1 MATYKGE
8 TIDLTPTEAMAE
20 EAQRFLDW
28 RAEGEKGG
36 TDVAV
41 ARARQLVNR
50 QELSPETVRRMH
62 SFFSRH
68 EVDKQAEGFRPGE
81 DGYPSPGRVAW
92 AAWGGDPGQSWARGK
107 DASLDRIDGDERA
120 LREELSGAVKEG
132 LQNKVDEHNEKYG
145 DQKGK
150 RVTLRMLSA
159 VFRRGV
165 GAYKTNPGSVRPSVN
180 SPEQWAYA
188 RVNAFLQAVRTG
200 KYPSK
205 KFDTD
210 LLPDGHP
217 LKTDVQSDDERGFE
231 MDRHIK
237 KIEETDE
244 DYIITYGK
252 SEMTEPVAMTAGDDE
267 DEDDYSRL
275 DRSSL
280 VFRATDAEM
289 VDEDDRRVRMSLSSE
304 EPVERSFGMEVLRH
318 SDDAVDLGRMNSG
331 HAPLLLDH
339 DMTKQIGVVE
349 RTYLDQSAR
358 RLRAVVRFGKGA
370 LAREI
375 YDDVKDGI
383 RSNVSIGYQIREME
397 PKNDRDGTVSVSAWV
412 PYEASIVSVPADASV
427 GVNRSATIQPVV
439 KKEVEMT
446 EVNHDEIRAEAAEAA
461 KREFQKTVGE
471 ITSLAVK
478 HNRRDL
484 ADKAIKDGLSVDQ
497 FRGVLLEAIGEGKPL
512 EQNAGAVEMTAKEER
527 EYSFMKAVRGVV
539 NGSGLNGLEREIN
552 DEIASRVGRAARGF
566 YAPDSFWSGKRDLTV
581 GTNSAGGFLKPTD
594 HMGNEFVDALRARL
608 VMNDLGTRFMSGL
621 KGDVAIPKL
630 ATGVAAGFVAENG
643 ATSEVNATFAQVT
656 MSPKS
661 LGAFTD
667 VSRLLMIQSDPS
679 VEQIV
684 RDDLLN
690 SIAQK
695 IEDVAIEGGA
705 SNEPTG
711 ITGTSG
717 IGSVAIGT
725 NGGAM
730 TWAKVTDLVKEVE
743 VDNAAI
749 NANTLAYL
757 TNPKVKSHLAS
768 TAKVAST
775 DSVMLLDAPWNSLYG
790 YNMAVTNNVPSDLTK
805 GSGTGLSAMI
815 YGDFSQLMIGFF
827 STPDVL
833 IDPYTGGSSGA
844 VRIRVIQEVDVAVR
858 HAQSFAAC
866 LDINA

>member
-1 MATYKGE
+1 MASYKGE

-28 RAEGEKGG
+28 RADGDKGG

-68 EVDKQAEGFRPGE
+68 EVDKEAEGFRPGE

-107 DASLDRIDGDERA
+107 AASLDRIDGEERA
-120 LREELSGAVKEG
+120 EEVTDSAAKGIA
-132 LQNKVDEHNEKYG
+132 NKVEEHNEEHG
-145 DQKGK
+145 DTPSK
-150 RVTLRMLSA
+150 RVTVRMLTA
-159 VFRRGV
+159 VFRRGI
-165 GAYKTNPGSVRPSVN
+165 GAYKTNPQSVRPTVT
-180 SPEQWAYA
+180 SPEQWAFA
-188 RVNAFLQAVRTG
+188 RINSFLFAVRNGRFRSG
-200 KYPSK
+200 KH
-205 KFDTD
+205 DTD

-217 LKTDVQSDDERGFE
+217 LKSEVQSDDERMLPME
-231 MDRHIK
+231 RHIK
-237 KIEETDE
+237 NVEETD
-244 DYIITYGK
+244 DAYVITFGK
-252 SEMTEPVAMTAGDDE
+252 SEMEQPVAMTAGDDE
-267 DEDDYSRL
+267 DEEDYSRF
-275 DRSSL
+275 DRSTL
-280 VFRATDAEM
+280 TFRATDAEM
-289 VDEDDRRVRMSLSSE
+289 MDEDDRRVRMSLSSE
-304 EPVERSFGMEVLRH
+304 EPVERSFGLEVLRH
-318 SDDAVDLGRMNSG
+318 TDGAVDLGRMNSG

-349 RTYLDQSAR
+349 RTYLDQSER

-375 YDDVKDGI
+375 YEDVKDGI
-383 RSNVSIGYQIREME
+383 RSNVSIGYQVREME
-397 PKNDRDGTVSVSAWV
+397 PKNERDGTVAISAWV

-427 GVNRSATIQPVV
+427 GVNRSAEIQPVI
-439 KKEVEMT
+439 KKEVKMT
-446 EVNHDEIRAEAAEAA
+446 EINHDEIRAEAAESA
-461 KREFQKTVGE
+461 KREFQKTVSE

-484 ADKAIKDGLSVDQ
+484 ADQAIKEGLSVDQ

-512 EQNAGAVEMTAKEER
+512 EQAAGAIELNAKEER
-527 EYSFMKAVRGVV
+527 EYSFMKAVRGIV
-539 NGSGLNGLEREIN
+539 NGSGLNGLEREVN
-552 DEIASRVGRAARGF
+552 DEIASRAGRAARGF

-581 GTNSAGGFLKPTD
+581 GTNSAGGFLKPTE
-594 HMGNEFVDALRARL
+594 HLGNEFVDALRSRL
-608 VMNDLGTRFMSGL
+608 VMNELGTRFMSGL

-630 ATGVAAGFVAENG
+630 ATGVSAGFVAENG

-711 ITGTSG
+711 ITGTTG

-775 DSVMLLDAPWNSLYG
+775 DSVMLLDAPWNQLYG
-790 YNMAVTNNVPSDLTK
+790 YDMAVTNNVPSNLTK

-815 YGDFSQLMIGFF
+815 FGDFSQLMIGFF

>member
-1 MATYKGE
+1 
-8 TIDLTPTEAMAE
+8 
-20 EAQRFLDW
+20 
-28 RAEGEKGG
+28 
-36 TDVAV
+36 
-41 ARARQLVNR
+41 
-50 QELSPETVRRMH
+50 MH

-68 EVDKQAEGFRPGE
+68 EVDKQAEGFSPGE
-81 DGYPSPGRVAW
+81 DGYPSPGRVSW
-92 AAWGGDPGQSWARGK
+92 SAWGGDPGQSWARGK
-107 DASLDRIDGDERA
+107 AARLDKLDEGERA
-120 LREELSGAVKEG
+120 EDINDAAAEG
-132 LQNKVDEHNEKYG
+132 IANKVEEHNAEHG
-145 DQKGK
+145 DTASK
-150 RVTLRMLSA
+150 RVTVRMLSA
-159 VFRRGV
+159 VFRRGI
-165 GAYKTNPGSVRPSVN
+165 GAYKTNPASVRPNVS
-180 SPEQWAYA
+180 SPEQWAFA
-188 RVNAFLQAVRTG
+188 RINSFLFAVRNGRFRSG
-200 KYPSK
+200 KH
-205 KFDTD
+205 DTD

-217 LKTDVQSDDERGFE
+217 LKSDVKSDDERAFE

-237 KIEETDE
+237 NITETDDE
-244 DYIITYGK
+244 YIVTFGK
-252 SEMTEPVAMTAGDDE
+252 SEDQPVAMTAGNDE
-267 DEDDYSRL
+267 DEDDYSRI
-275 DRSSL
+275 DRSL
-280 VFRATDAEM
+280 LTFRAAETEM

-304 EPVERSFGMEVLRH
+304 EPVERSFGKEVLRH
-318 SDDAVDLGRMNSG
+318 TTDAVDLSRMNSG

-349 RTYLDQSAR
+349 RTYLDQSDR
-358 RLRAVVRFGKGA
+358 RLRAVVRFGKSA
-370 LAREI
+370 LAREV

-383 RSNVSIGYQIREME
+383 RSNVSIGYQIRKME
-397 PKNDRDGTVSVSAWV
+397 NENERDGTVAVSSWV

-427 GVNRSATIQPVV
+427 GVNRSAEFVEPSVET
-439 KKEVEMT
+439 KEVKMT
-446 EVNHDEIRAEAAEAA
+446 EINTDEIRAEAAEAA
-461 KREFQKTVGE
+461 KREFQKTVSE

-484 ADKAIKDGLSVDQ
+484 ADDAIKSGISVDQ

-512 EQNAGAVEMTAKEER
+512 EQSVGAVDLSAKEQR
-527 EYSFMKAVRGVV
+527 DYSFMRAVRGLV
-539 NGSGLNGLEREIN
+539 NGSGLNGLEREVN
-552 DEIASRVGRAARGF
+552 DEIAQRAGKAARGF
-566 YAPDSFWSGKRDLTV
+566 YAPDSFWGGRRDLTV
-581 GTNSAGGFLKPTD
+581 GTASAGGHLKPTD
-594 HMGNEFVDALRARL
+594 HLGGEFVDALRSRL
-608 VMNDLGTRFMSGL
+608 VFNELGARFMSGL

-630 ATGVAAGFVAENG
+630 ATGVSAGFVAENG
-643 ATSEVNATFAQVT
+643 ATAEVNATFAQVT

-690 SIAQK
+690 AVAQK
-695 IEDVAIEGGA
+695 IEDVAIEGGG

-711 ITGTSG
+711 ITGTTG

-749 NANTLAYL
+749 NGNSLAYL

-790 YNMAVTNNVPSDLTK
+790 YNMSVTNNVPSDLTK
-805 GSGTGLSAMI
+805 GTGTGLSAMI
-815 YGDFSQLMIGFF
+815 FGDFSQLMLGFF

-833 IDPYTGGSSGA
+833 IDPYTGGSTGA

>member
-8 TIDLTPTEAMAE
+8 AINLTPTEAMAE

-68 EVDKQAEGFRPGE
+68 EVDKEAEGFSPGE

-107 DASLDRIDGDERA
+107 AASLDRIDGEERA
-120 LREELSGAVKEG
+120 EEVTDSAAKGIA
-132 LQNKVDEHNEKYG
+132 NKVEEHNEEHG
-145 DQKGK
+145 DTPSK
-150 RVTLRMLSA
+150 RVTVRMLTA
-159 VFRRGV
+159 VFRRGI
-165 GAYKTNPGSVRPSVN
+165 GAYKTNPASVRPNVT
-180 SPEQWAYA
+180 SPEQWAFA
-188 RVNAFLQAVRTG
+188 RINSFLYAVRNGRFRSG
-200 KYPSK
+200 KH
-205 KFDTD
+205 DTD

-217 LKTDVQSDDERGFE
+217 LKSDVQSDDERMFA
-231 MDRHIK
+231 MDRHIQK
-237 KIEETDE
+237 VEETD
-244 DYIITYGK
+244 DAYVITFGK
-252 SEMTEPVAMTAGDDE
+252 SEMQPPVEMTAGNKEDDE
-267 DEDDYSRL
+267 DYERL
-275 DRSSL
+275 DRSTL
-280 VFRATDAEM
+280 VFRASDAEM
-289 VDEDDRRVRMSLSSE
+289 IDEDDRRVRMSLSSE
-304 EPVERSFGMEVLRH
+304 EPVERAFGMEVLRH
-318 SDDAVDLGRMNSG
+318 SDDAVDLSRMNSG

-349 RTYLDQSAR
+349 RTYLDQSER

-397 PKNDRDGTVSVSAWV
+397 PKNERDGTVAISGWV

-427 GVNRSATIQPVV
+427 GVNRAAEIVEPVI

-446 EVNHDEIRAEAAEAA
+446 EVNHEEIRAEAAEAA
-461 KREFQKTVGE
+461 KRDFQKTVGE

-484 ADKAIKDGLSVDQ
+484 ADQAIKDGLSVDQ

-512 EQNAGAVEMTAKEER
+512 EQAHGAVELNAKEQR
-527 EYSFMKAVRGVV
+527 EYSFMKAVRGIV
-539 NGSGLNGLEREIN
+539 NGSGLNGLEREVN
-552 DEIASRVGRAARGF
+552 DEIAARAGRAARGF
-566 YAPDSFWSGKRDLTV
+566 YAPDSFWNGKRDLTV

-630 ATGVAAGFVAENG
+630 STGVAAGFVAENG

-711 ITGTSG
+711 ITGTTG

-775 DSVMLLDAPWNSLYG
+775 DSVMLLDAPWDQLYG
-790 YNMAVTNNVPSDLTK
+790 YNLAVTNNVPSDLTK
-805 GSGTGLSAMI
+805 GTLTTASAMI
-815 YGDFSQLMIGFF
+815 FGDFSQLMIGFF

>member
-107 DASLDRIDGDERA
+107 AASLDRIDGEERVEPITDSA
-120 LREELSGAVKEG
+120 AVGIK
-132 LQNKVDEHNEKYG
+132 NKVEEHNEEHG
-145 DQKGK
+145 DTPSK
-150 RVTLRMLSA
+150 RVTVRMLSA
-159 VFRRGV
+159 VFRRGI
-165 GAYKTNPGSVRPSVN
+165 GAYKTNPQSVRPTVT
-180 SPEQWAYA
+180 SPEQWAFA
-188 RVNAFLQAVRTG
+188 RINSFLYAVRNGRFRSG
-200 KYPSK
+200 KH
-205 KFDTD
+205 DTD

-217 LKTDVQSDDERGFE
+217 LKTDVQSDDERGLA
-231 MDRHIK
+231 MDRHIQK
-237 KIEETDE
+237 VEETD
-244 DYIITYGK
+244 DAYVITFGK
-252 SEMTEPVAMTAGDDE
+252 ADMDEPVAMTAGDKE
-267 DEDDYSRL
+267 DEDDYSRF
-275 DRSSL
+275 DRSL
-280 VFRATDAEM
+280 LTFRATEAEM
-289 VDEDDRRVRMSLSSE
+289 MDEDDRRVRMSLSSE

-412 PYEASIVSVPADASV
+412 PYEASIVSVPADSSV
-427 GVNRSATIQPVV
+427 GINRSATIQPVV

-552 DEIASRVGRAARGF
+552 DEIAGRVGRAARGF

-630 ATGVAAGFVAENG
+630 ATGVSAGFVAENG
-643 ATSEVNATFAQVT
+643 ATTEVNATFAQVT

-711 ITGTSG
+711 ITGTTG

-725 NGGAM
+725 NGGAL

-768 TAKVAST
+768 TSKVAST
-775 DSVMLLDAPWNSLYG
+775 DSVMLLDAPWNQLYG
-790 YNMAVTNNVPSDLTK
+790 YDLAVTNNVPSDLTK

-815 YGDFSQLMIGFF
+815 FGDFSQLMIGFF